1 MQSIEKKAL
10 LNQINFEISKLQ
22 DYDPTIQII
31 DVSVNANGIIDYF
44 LSNQYESQKLFLA
57 LEYMEQIDH
66 IFQGKY
72 NRVY

>member
-10 LNQINFEISKLQ
+10 LAEINFEISKLK

-31 DVSVNANGIIDYF
+31 DVSVNANGLIDYF
-44 LSNQYESQKLFLA
+44 LSNQYESPKLFLA

-72 NRVY
+72 NRIY